1 MFGKIK
7 LVFSVIC
14 WIVQGII
21 NDIRYKPKY
30 AIFEASFLENKD
42 LDTLHDPENG
52 HQVEVVEHP
61 NTVDVIFY
69 RTSTDKMQI
78 SPPVSSWGY
87 TFIKH
92 QLKTETLD
100 KLRTFIRR

>member
-1 MFGKIK
+1 MLGKIK
-7 LVFSVIC
+7 LVFSVMGA
-14 WIVQGII
+14 IVMSII

-30 AIFEASFLENKD
+30 AIVEASFLENKD

-52 HQVEVVEHP
+52 HLVEVVEHP

>member
-1 MFGKIK
+1 MWNYIK
-7 LVFSVIC
+7 LTVNVIC
-14 WIVQGII
+14 WVVQGII

-42 LDTLHDPENG
+42 LATLHNPENG
-52 HQVEVVEHP
+52 HWVEVVEHP

-69 RTSTDKMQI
+69 RTSTDKVQI

-92 QLKTETLD
+92 QLKPETLNN
-100 KLRTFIRR
+100 LRLFIRQ